1 MSATE
6 NIFSSFFSSKR
17 LTKEYP
23 LSAAA
28 KNVRVNGLI
37 GMRNMVDTA
46 TWHLKIA
53 VENGDTMNLKFSE
66 LTQLPKTEVIFDFKC
81 VEGWSQVTHWGGI
94 RFSDF
99 ISHYHLE
106 LLAKNYKYVG
116 FLSVDKGYYVGI
128 DIASMMQPQTLLC
141 YEMNDAIL
149 PMKQGYPLR
158 LIIPVKYG
166 IKHIKQ
172 IGTIYFSNTKPKDY
186 WAERGYDYFAGL

>member
-1 MSATE
+1 MSSE
-6 NIFSSFFSSKR
+6 NLRFIVS
-17 LTKEYP
+17 P
-23 LSAAA
+23 
-28 KNVRVNGLI
+28 
-37 GMRNMVDTA
+37 
-46 TWHLKIA
+46 
-53 VENGDTMNLKFSE
+53 FSE

-81 VEGWSQVTHWGGI
+81 VEGWSQITHWGGI

-106 LLAKNYKYVG
+106 SLAKNYKYVG

-172 IGTIYFSNTKPKDY
+172 IGTIYFSNTKPKAY